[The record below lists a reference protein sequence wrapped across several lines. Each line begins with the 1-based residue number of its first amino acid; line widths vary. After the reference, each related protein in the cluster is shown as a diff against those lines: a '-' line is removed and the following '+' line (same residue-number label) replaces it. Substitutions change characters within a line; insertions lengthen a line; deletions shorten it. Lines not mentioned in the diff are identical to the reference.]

1 MLKDKYSIVDLCK
14 IMNVNRS
21 GYYKWRQ
28 RKGVLNR
35 YEQDRQLLSELI
47 LDTHLKYKSYG
58 YHRIAAVIRSTT
70 GWIVTDNLV
79 HKCCK
84 QLNIKSKVRHYK
96 YQKTGEEHL
105 LYPNI
110 VNRKWNATK
119 PLEIVVSD
127 MTCIKHRGKLYEWTY
142 ILDTFNNE
150 ILTSHISAIP
160 GDRRPYF
167 ACLEDLKKK
176 IEEQTAPTVLHTD
189 QGSVYSS
196 RAFAD
201 AHKDYNIIRSMS
213 RAGTPKDNA
222 IIESINGWIKA
233 ELITDFRFEE
243 WENIEEL
250 IKTYVDHFNNV
261 RPAYALNYKSPVQYK
276 TELGFG

>member
-1 MLKDKYSIVDLCK
+1 
-14 IMNVNRS
+14 MNINRS
-21 GYYKWRQ
+21 GYYKWCK
-28 RKGVLNR
+28 RKNHLNR
-35 YEQDRQLLSELI
+35 YEKDRKILSELI
-47 LDTHLKYKSYG
+47 LEEHKKHKSYG
-58 YHRIAAVIRSTT
+58 YHRLAAVIRKST
-70 GWIVTDNLV
+70 GWIISDNLV

-84 QLNIKSKVRHYK
+84 YLNVKSKTKHYR
-96 YQKTGEEHL
+96 YKTLGEEHL
-105 LYPNI
+105 VYPNL

-127 MTCIKHRGKLYEWTY
+127 MTCIRHRGIMYEWTY

-150 ILTSHISAIP
+150 ILSSHISSRP

-167 ACLEDLKKK
+167 RCLEDLKKK
-176 IEEQTAPTVLHTD
+176 IEEQTTPTVLHTD
-189 QGSVYSS
+189 QGAVYSS
-196 RAFAD
+196 RAFTD

-233 ELITDFRFEE
+233 ELKTDFRFWE
-243 WENIEEL
+243 WEDFETGIRN
-250 IKTYVDHFNNV
+250 YVNYFNNE

>member
-119 PLEIVVSD
+119 PLEIVVSGEN
-127 MTCIKHRGKLYEWTY
+127 MGRVIGKRGET
-142 ILDTFNNE
+142 LDALQY
-150 ILTSHISAIP
+150 LTSLVVNKDKEEYIRINLDSENYRAKRTVALEKLADKVADKVIRNKRNLTLEPMNAFERRVIHSRLQGNEKLTTYSIGEEPSRRIVVSLAK
-160 GDRRPYF
+160 DR
-167 ACLEDLKKK
+167 
-176 IEEQTAPTVLHTD
+176 
-189 QGSVYSS
+189 
-196 RAFAD
+196 
-201 AHKDYNIIRSMS
+201 
-213 RAGTPKDNA
+213 
-222 IIESINGWIKA
+222 
-233 ELITDFRFEE
+233 
-243 WENIEEL
+243 
-250 IKTYVDHFNNV
+250 
-261 RPAYALNYKSPVQYK
+261 
-276 TELGFG
+276 